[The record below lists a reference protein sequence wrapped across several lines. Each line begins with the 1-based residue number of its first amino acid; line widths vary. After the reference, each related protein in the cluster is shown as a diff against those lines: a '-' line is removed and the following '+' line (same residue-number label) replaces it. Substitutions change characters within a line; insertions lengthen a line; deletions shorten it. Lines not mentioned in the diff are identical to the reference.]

1 MQETPVTSR
10 VREGILLFVQR
21 LTIRFAIALVAVLLP
36 LQGIA
41 QSETVTVQ
49 DSDGDSLSDAA
60 EDANGNGI
68 VDSNETDPFNA
79 DMDGGGE
86 ADGSEVAAGR
96 DPLDRKDDYTYDLD
110 GDGLV
115 NGEEWAKGTQTS
127 NPDSDGDGINDMD
140 DPFPLNIAYRTDANK
155 DGIPDEYE
163 AGLLS
168 SGAAPLEPAQDNDE
182 DGLTNVSEFASNTD
196 PLNPDTDDDGIVDG
210 MEVQQGTDPT
220 VNACLSYREAAVT
233 FSDLEGHWAQADVL
247 TLHRTLTASGTLRIV
262 EGYDTGS
269 GTIFRPDRSITRFE
283 LLKLALASNC
293 MPITAQHEPED
304 VAFSDT
310 PYTLP
315 RNAPPARLFRRNV
328 IYTAQRTAII
338 EGYPD
343 GSMRPDDPVNRA
355 EALKILLNA
364 SRIEPAAGSGATIG
378 FSDVMVDAWFAPY
391 VQSAQEL
398 TVIEGYP
405 DGTFRPGQPITRAE
419 AAKIILFL
427 LRTNPLIN
435 GDVIPLEDA

>member
-1 MQETPVTSR
+1 MQ
-10 VREGILLFVQR
+10 EGILHSVQR
-21 LTIRFAIALVAVLLP
+21 LTATIAIALIATFIP
-36 LQGIA
+36 LQGMA
-41 QSETVTVQ
+41 QSGTTIVT
-49 DSDGDSLSDAA
+49 DSDGDGLSDVT
-60 EDANGNGI
+60 EDANGNDI

-140 DPFPLNIAYRTDANK
+140 DPFPLNTAYRTDENN
-155 DGIPDEYE
+155 DGIPDEYA
-163 AGLLS
+163 AGLQQ
-168 SGAAPLEPAQDNDE
+168 SGAAPLDPAQDNDE
-182 DGLTNVSEFASNTD
+182 DGLTNLSEFASNTD

-210 MEVQQGTDPT
+210 VEVLEGTDPT
-220 VNACLSYREAAVT
+220 VNVCLSYGQAAVT
-233 FSDLEGHWAQADVL
+233 FADLKSHWAQADVL
-247 TLHRTLTASGTLRIV
+247 TLHRTLTSSGTLRIV

-269 GTIFRPDRSITRFE
+269 GVFFRPDRPITRFE

-293 MPITAQHEPED
+293 VPITAQHDPDD
-304 VAFSDT
+304 VVFSDT
-310 PYTLP
+310 PYSLP
-315 RNAPPARLFRRNV
+315 RNASPARLFRRNV
-328 IYTAQRTAII
+328 IYTARRTAII

-364 SRIEPAAGSGATIG
+364 SRIAPVAASGSLLT
-378 FSDVMVDAWFAPY
+378 FFDVAADDWFAPY

-419 AAKIILFL
+419 ASKIILFL
-427 LRTNPLIN
+427 MRTNPLIN
-435 GDVIPLEDA
+435 GDVIPLGEG